1 MQRVWM
7 EKKRYIVI
15 LWMVQGVLLLL
26 RPDLAAQ
33 EALKNGQTYTNSIGI
48 EFILIPA
55 GSFIMGEAL
64 RTECNTCNAAPDE
77 TPRRKVLITK
87 PFYIGRYEV
96 TQLQWLAV
104 MDSNPSHFKGDMRPV
119 ESVSWN
125 NVQLFIHALNVREKT
140 TAYRLPTEAEWE
152 YAARAGSVTAYS
164 YGEDASELADYG
176 WYVMNSKLKT
186 HPIGQLAPNP
196 WGLCDMHG
204 NVYEWCRDLY
214 LADYYSGAPVK
225 DPTGPAAGDGKRV
238 RRGGYWG
245 SSARIL
251 RSSDRDSLSPEIAAG
266 NTGFRLVKELQ

>member
-1 MQRVWM
+1 MA
-7 EKKRYIVI
+7 KKRSVI
-15 LWMVQGVLLLL
+15 MLWMIQGVLLLL

-33 EALKNGQTYTNSIGI
+33 ETLKKEQAYTNSIGV
-48 EFILIPA
+48 EFLLIPA

-64 RTECNTCNAAPDE
+64 RTECNTCNAALDE
-77 TPRRKVLITK
+77 TPRRNVSITK

-96 TQLQWLAV
+96 TQQQWLAV
-104 MDSNPSHFKGDMRPV
+104 MDANPSHFKGDRHPV

-125 NVQLFIHALNVREKT
+125 NVQLFIYALNAREKT

-164 YGEDASELADYG
+164 FGEDASELADYG
-176 WYVMNSKLKT
+176 WYVMNSNLKT

-196 WGLCDMHG
+196 WGLYDMHG
-204 NVYEWCRDLY
+204 NVYEWCRDWY
-214 LADYYSGAPVK
+214 LADYYGRASSK
-225 DPTGPAAGDGKRV
+225 DPTGPATGDGKRV

-245 SSARIL
+245 SSTRIL
-251 RSSDRDSLSPEIAAG
+251 RSSDRDFLPPEAAAG